1 MNETYTITCQDPQ
14 GKPCQYGQYPSFM
27 QAATIA
33 QTLQTVADDRGC
45 PTRFAVARQTNG
57 TLETVFKAMSLS
69 D

>member
-1 MNETYTITCQDPQ
+1 MNETYTITCQDPNGQ
-14 GKPCQYGQYPSFM
+14 PIQYGQYPTFM
-27 QAATIA
+27 AAATIA

-45 PTRFAVARQTNG
+45 PTRFAVARQTDG

>member
-1 MNETYTITCQDPQ
+1 MNEIYTITFSDPQ
-14 GKPCQYGQYPSFM
+14 GKPCQYGNYPTFM
-27 QAATIA
+27 QAATVA

-45 PTRFAVARQTNG
+45 PTRFAVARQTDG